1 MADASGLYP
10 SDWCDSC
17 IGMSTAE
24 TAAADAP
31 ASDFIR
37 DKVRSDLASGRFSR
51 VQTRFPP
58 EPNGYLHIG
67 HAKAI
72 AVDFQIAEEFGG
84 TCRLRFDDTNPTKE
98 DISFVDGIIADLR
111 WLGYEPDGEPVF
123 ASDYFEQIYRW
134 AEHLITVGL
143 AYVDDQDGETISA
156 GRGGYGKPGIESP
169 FRNRSV
175 EENLD
180 LFRRMR
186 AGEFADSA
194 CVLRAK
200 IDMQN
205 ENMQLRDPIM
215 YRIRHAHHFRTGDAW
230 CIYPT
235 YDWAHGQSDAI
246 EGVTHSLCSLEFD
259 AHRELYDWY
268 LAHVPFDGE
277 RPEQTEFARLGLT
290 YTVMSK
296 RKLAT
301 LVADGQVDGWDDPR
315 MPTLRGMRKRGYPAS
330 AIRTFCAMVGVA
342 RTNGTNEIELLESVV
357 RDELNVS
364 AERRMAVLN
373 PVKVVLTNWPAGHIE
388 MREANNLPGENSP
401 TRLIPFSGELW
412 IERDDFMEVPAPK
425 YYRLFPGNEVR
436 LRYGYLITCDE
447 VVKDAD
453 GNVTELRC
461 TYDPETAGGQA
472 PDGRK
477 VKATLHWVSAAHA
490 VDATVIQYDRLFT
503 DPFPDGHD
511 GVDPLDFLNPV
522 ARTRIAN
529 AKLEPSLAA
538 LLGGAHVQFERLAYY
553 CVDEAEPL
561 TFHQTVGLKDEW
573 ARLQKRT

>member
-1 MADASGLYP
+1 MS
-10 SDWCDSC
+10 SD
-17 IGMSTAE
+17 E
-24 TAAADAP
+24 TAAVDAP

-72 AVDFQIAEEFGG
+72 GVDFGIADEFGG
-84 TCRLRFDDTNPTKE
+84 TCKLRFDDTNPTKE
-98 DISFVDGIIADLR
+98 DMSFVDGIIADLR
-111 WLGYEPDGEPVF
+111 WLGFEPEGEPVF
-123 ASDYFEQIYRW
+123 ASDYFEQIYQW
-134 AEHLITVGL
+134 AEHLITEGL
-143 AYVDDQDGETISA
+143 AYVDDQDGDAISL
-156 GRGGYGKPGIESP
+156 GRGGFGKPGIESP
-169 FRNRSV
+169 LRNRSV

-200 IDMQN
+200 IDMQA

-268 LAHVPFDGE
+268 LVHVPFDGE

-357 RDELNVS
+357 RDELNAS

-373 PVKVVLTNWPAGHIE
+373 PIKVVLTNWPADTVE
-388 MREANNLPGENSP
+388 MRQANNLPGDDSP
-401 TRLIPFSGELW
+401 TRMIPFSGELW
-412 IERDDFMEVPAPK
+412 IERDDFMEAPAPK

-436 LRYGYLITCDE
+436 LRYGYLITCNE
-447 VVKDAD
+447 VLKDAD

-461 TYDPETAGGQA
+461 TYDPDTAGGQA

-490 VDATVIQYDRLFT
+490 VDATVVQYDRLFT
-503 DPFPDGHD
+503 DPFPDGHE
-511 GVDPLDFLNPV
+511 GVDPLEFLNPIS
-522 ARTRIAN
+522 RTRIAN
-529 AKLEPSLAA
+529 AKLEPSLAD
-538 LLGGAHVQFERLAYY
+538 LPGGSHVQFERLAYY

-573 ARLQKRT
+573 ARLQKRA

>member
-1 MADASGLYP
+1 MS
-10 SDWCDSC
+10 SD
-17 IGMSTAE
+17 E
-24 TAAADAP
+24 TAAVDAP

-72 AVDFQIAEEFGG
+72 GVDFGIADEFGG
-84 TCRLRFDDTNPTKE
+84 TCKLRFDDTNPTKE
-98 DISFVDGIIADLR
+98 DMSFVDGIIADLR
-111 WLGYEPDGEPVF
+111 WLGFEPEGEPVF
-123 ASDYFEQIYRW
+123 ASDYFEQIYQW
-134 AEHLITVGL
+134 AEHLITEGL
-143 AYVDDQDGETISA
+143 AYVDDQDGDAISL
-156 GRGGYGKPGIESP
+156 GRGGFGKPGIESP
-169 FRNRSV
+169 LRNRSV

-200 IDMQN
+200 IDMQA

-357 RDELNVS
+357 RDELNAS

-373 PVKVVLTNWPAGHIE
+373 PIKVVLTNWPADTVE
-388 MREANNLPGENSP
+388 MREANNLPGDDSP
-401 TRLIPFSGELW
+401 TRMIPFSGELW
-412 IERDDFMEVPAPK
+412 IERDDFMEAPAPK

-436 LRYGYLITCDE
+436 LRYGYLITCNE
-447 VVKDAD
+447 VLKDAD

-461 TYDPETAGGQA
+461 TYDPDTAGGQA

-490 VDATVIQYDRLFT
+490 VDATVVQYDRLFT
-503 DPFPDGHD
+503 DPFPDGHE
-511 GVDPLDFLNPV
+511 GVDPLEFLNPIS
-522 ARTRIAN
+522 RTRIAN
-529 AKLEPSLAA
+529 AKLEPSLAD
-538 LLGGAHVQFERLAYY
+538 LPGGSHVQFERLAYY

-573 ARLQKRT
+573 ARLQKRA

>member
-1 MADASGLYP
+1 
-10 SDWCDSC
+10 
-17 IGMSTAE
+17 MSLDE
-24 TAAADAP
+24 TAAADAQ

-72 AVDFQIAEEFGG
+72 GADFDIAAEFGG
-84 TCRLRFDDTNPTKE
+84 ICKLRFDDTNPAKE

-123 ASDYFEQIYRW
+123 ASDYFEQIYEW
-134 AEHLITVGL
+134 AEYLINQGL
-143 AYVDDQDGETISA
+143 AYVDDQNGEAISA

-175 EENLD
+175 DENLD

-186 AGEFADSA
+186 AGEFGDGAH
-194 CVLRAK
+194 VLRAK

-268 LAHVPFDGE
+268 LANVPFEGE

-296 RKLAT
+296 RKLAA

-330 AIRTFCAMVGVA
+330 SIRHFCGMVGVA

-357 RDELNVS
+357 RDELNRA
-364 AERRMAVLN
+364 AERRMAVVN
-373 PVKVVLTNWPAGHIE
+373 PIKVVLTNWLAGHVE
-388 MREANNLPGENSP
+388 MREANNLPGDDSP

-425 YYRLFPGNEVR
+425 YYRLSPGTEVR
-436 LRYGYLITCDE
+436 LRYGYLITCHE
-447 VVKDAD
+447 VIKDGA
-453 GNVTELRC
+453 GNVVELRC
-461 TYDPETAGGQA
+461 TYDPATAGGQA

-477 VKATLHWVSAAHA
+477 IKATLHWVSVAHA

-503 DPFPDGHD
+503 DPFPDGHE
-511 GVDPLDFLNPV
+511 GVDPLEFLNPV
-522 ARTRIAN
+522 SRTRIAN
-529 AKLEPSLAA
+529 AKVEPSLAE
-538 LLGGAHVQFERLAYY
+538 LPGGAHVQFERLAYY
-553 CVDEAEPL
+553 CVDEVEPL

-573 ARLQKRT
+573 ARLQKRS